1 MSTVDGNSHVIV
13 VTHFYSS
20 RESDAC
26 LWDRLSLPHSKM
38 GNFLSNLLARLFAD
52 VPARVCM
59 VGLDGAGKTT
69 ILYKLK
75 FNEVVTTI
83 PTIGFNVDTVNVNNL
98 TMTVWDVGGQKK
110 IR

>member
-1 MSTVDGNSHVIV
+1 MGN
-13 VTHFYSS
+13 Y
-20 RESDAC
+20 
-26 LWDRLSLPHSKM
+26 LSLLFSK
-38 GNFLSNLLARLFAD
+38 FVSD

-59 VGLDGAGKTT
+59 IGLDGAGKTT

-75 FNEVVTTI
+75 FGEVITTI
-83 PTIGFNVDTVNVNNL
+83 PTIGFNVDTLNVKNL